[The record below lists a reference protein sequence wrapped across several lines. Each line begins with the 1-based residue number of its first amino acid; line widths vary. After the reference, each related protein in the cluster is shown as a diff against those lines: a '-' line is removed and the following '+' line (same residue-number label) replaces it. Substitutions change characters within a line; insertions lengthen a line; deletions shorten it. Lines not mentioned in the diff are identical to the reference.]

1 MRPDHVSSTAQTFT
15 STSPSGRATSRI
27 VSSVMSVGTLL
38 AFALICAGVIYLRI
52 KEPGLHRPF
61 KTPYWKVVAPL
72 GVVSCLYLVMSLPLP
87 TFMRLFV
94 WMIIGLAV
102 YFLYARKHTK
112 YQDPVAL
119 PAE

>member
-1 MRPDHVSSTAQTFT
+1 
-15 STSPSGRATSRI
+15 
-27 VSSVMSVGTLL
+27 
-38 AFALICAGVIYLRI
+38 VIYLRI
-52 KEPGLHRPF
+52 KQPNMHRPF

-72 GVVSCLYLVMSLPLP
+72 GVISCLYLVMSLPLP

-112 YQDPVAL
+112 YQEPAAVA
-119 PAE
+119 AE